1 MFCFNFFRT
10 YFVWADRPINR
21 SGTFVLITEFR
32 GRIIQM
38 SRNPSLI
45 GPKPMPDIMHI
56 RAQAKARARARDE
69 ERLRAGEISPRE
81 LQQENLAFR
90 GFRKGVIGF
99 GPKLK
104 PKSAER
110 VAV

>member
-1 MFCFNFFRT
+1 M
-10 YFVWADRPINR
+10 YEKSDHS
-21 SGTFVLITEFR
+21 SGQT
-32 GRIIQM
+32 GKQQ
-38 SRNPSLI
+38 
-45 GPKPMPDIMHI
+45 I

-69 ERLRAGEISPRE
+69 ERLRAGEVSPRE

-104 PKSAER
+104 PKSAEH